1 MVRNISVFYGIFH
14 GISKSGNIY
23 LNFLD
28 GQHGSSSVLR
38 DTIIFSPAAFSQ
50 IVYRL
55 TARIYFNKMVRIN
68 SLRHVQSSPKLIQNR
83 LKRGTVD
90 CEVTKADIR
99 AICDE
104 AGCDTNQV
112 IGLLLELNI
121 LIVKL
126 QDFSAVSVKGR
137 RLYIKKKNS

>member
-1 MVRNISVFYGIFH
+1 M
-14 GISKSGNIY
+14 
-23 LNFLD
+23 
-28 GQHGSSSVLR
+28 
-38 DTIIFSPAAFSQ
+38 
-50 IVYRL
+50 
-55 TARIYFNKMVRIN
+55 
-68 SLRHVQSSPKLIQNR
+68 
-83 LKRGTVD
+83 D

-137 RLYIKKKNS
+137 RLYMRAGQ

>member
-1 MVRNISVFYGIFH
+1 MVGNISVLYEILH
-14 GISKSGNIY
+14 GVSESGNKNLY

-55 TARIYFNKMVRIN
+55 TARIYFNKMVRRN
-68 SLRHVQSSPKLIQNR
+68 SPRRVQSSPKSIQNR

-137 RLYIKKKNS
+137 RL

>member
-1 MVRNISVFYGIFH
+1 MY
-14 GISKSGNIY
+14 
-23 LNFLD
+23 
-28 GQHGSSSVLR
+28 
-38 DTIIFSPAAFSQ
+38 
-50 IVYRL
+50 
-55 TARIYFNKMVRIN
+55 
-68 SLRHVQSSPKLIQNR
+68 
-83 LKRGTVD
+83 

-126 QDFSAVSVKGR
+126 QDFSAQELMNNEEKEHSILSDLEEEEEEGDFSETFLVPALALCPPVIEDICPHQLVFYLQFSPALPGQDKVFFSFN
-137 RLYIKKKNS
+137 L